1 MDDMIFNRSATG
13 TLQHMQQSMES
24 GEAVYGVMKQSAL
37 VQLTHFNII
46 TGFVPCSMHC
56 INLGI
61 AKQFIKYWLDTS
73 NNPYSLNNQDI
84 ALIDDILTRI
94 KVPSKLTRYSRSI
107 RERSC
112 WKARE
117 FENWV
122 LYYSTIV
129 LLQIPRFKNY
139 VQHWSYLVKAYFIL
153 LQVNITQE
161 QILEADHL
169 LKTFVALAEYYYSK
183 SAMTFNVHQLV
194 HLSHSVINFGP
205 LWSHS
210 GYCFENGNGK
220 IVERIK
226 AAKGV
231 VHQICR
237 NIGISRSALILQK
250 YLDDQ
255 DPDSMILEY
264 VDYLENRESIK
275 TNKTDTC
282 RYFEKADHA
291 PMNWRRELDLS
302 DTALIY
308 KKMVKNNCLYR
319 ASNDNQHRSNNSY
332 ALLTNNK
339 FVKIHYFIVDR
350 AKNIEYTICNC
361 VNVTDIFQNHNLNNF
376 HIKKCSLLDDT
387 LHAVN
392 TCDIDKICLLVQ
404 NEQEIYISPVPNLSS
419 Y

>member
-94 KVPSKLTRYSRSI
+94 KVP
-107 RERSC
+107 
-112 WKARE
+112 
-117 FENWV
+117 N
-122 LYYSTIV
+122 
-129 LLQIPRFKNY
+129 
-139 VQHWSYLVKAYFIL
+139 
-153 LQVNITQE
+153 
-161 QILEADHL
+161 
-169 LKTFVALAEYYYSK
+169 
-183 SAMTFNVHQLV
+183 
-194 HLSHSVINFGP
+194 
-205 LWSHS
+205 
-210 GYCFENGNGK
+210 
-220 IVERIK
+220 
-226 AAKGV
+226 
-231 VHQICR
+231 
-237 NIGISRSALILQK
+237 
-250 YLDDQ
+250 
-255 DPDSMILEY
+255 
-264 VDYLENRESIK
+264 
-275 TNKTDTC
+275 
-282 RYFEKADHA
+282 
-291 PMNWRRELDLS
+291 
-302 DTALIY
+302 
-308 KKMVKNNCLYR
+308 
-319 ASNDNQHRSNNSY
+319 
-332 ALLTNNK
+332 
-339 FVKIHYFIVDR
+339 R